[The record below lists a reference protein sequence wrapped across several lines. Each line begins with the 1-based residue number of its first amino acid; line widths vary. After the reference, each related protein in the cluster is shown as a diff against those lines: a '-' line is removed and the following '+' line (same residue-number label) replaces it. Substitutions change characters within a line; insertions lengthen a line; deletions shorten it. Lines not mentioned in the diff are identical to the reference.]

1 MRKNKRKF
9 SLKWGFIII
18 VIACWVVPILVIIG
32 TLGSFT
38 MRNIE
43 SQIADTIT
51 TNAENMV
58 TLSQN
63 MIESAIKSSRAA
75 SYDRDIWNAYSLYRQ
90 DHDEISLYSSVTSY
104 LVSKYRDNNQFI
116 STFLYFCEEPNNVYY
131 ANNRASS
138 GSFTKVREY
147 RSNMH
152 SIVQEAAS
160 KSGTE
165 IIFLSDGEK
174 LYMVRNM
181 VDSKFQ
187 PFAVIIMELNRDVLF
202 DSVRSVVWI
211 EGASVY
217 FNSIRSDVIG
227 EPVSLPEYEINL
239 NQPILEKKDGRYD
252 IFIRKKV
259 EGQTI
264 SYAITTNQSLL
275 SDDIPNFQRMIWL
288 LILFTVPLMALVIWI
303 FYRFISKPISAMI
316 EASQKIES
324 GEIGYQ
330 IQPLPDSNEF
340 NYLTE
345 RFNSMSHQLK
355 VQFERSYQEQ
365 IALQDAR
372 IKALQSQ
379 IDPHFLNNTLE
390 TINWEARISGDEK
403 VSNMIEALSTM
414 LSAATAR
421 GGETMISLAEELT
434 YVNAYLYI
442 ISVRFGKRL
451 TVKQEIDEALLDEKV
466 PRLVM
471 QPIVENAIEH
481 GIAPHRNGDLI
492 LRIYRQEEK
501 IVMEV
506 ENSGELTDADKEAV
520 DRLLNWDGNDT
531 TDIKPGRL
539 GIRNVNL
546 RLKFLYGKECG
557 LTITSLPNQRT
568 LARIILLNQSNSSV
582 SLYNPD
588 NQTKLYK

>member
-1 MRKNKRKF
+1 MRTIETPNFEETNVEYIEFWLMDPFIYNTNSAGGKLYINLGDISEDVLLDHKKAF
-9 SLKWGFIII
+9 ENGLPTSPEMTGVDSTQWG
-18 VIACWVVPILVIIG
+18 VVPKDQALVN
-32 TLGSFT
+32 SFDANLDA
-38 MRNIE
+38 RKY
-43 SQIADTIT
+43 QDVGYDGL
-51 TNAENMV
+51 TN
-58 TLSQN
+58 
-63 MIESAIKSSRAA
+63 
-75 SYDRDIWNAYSLYRQ
+75 
-90 DHDEISLYSSVTSY
+90 
-104 LVSKYRDNNQFI
+104 DN
-116 STFLYFCEEPNNVYY
+116 
-131 ANNRASS
+131 
-138 GSFTKVREY
+138 
-147 RSNMH
+147 
-152 SIVQEAAS
+152 
-160 KSGTE
+160 
-165 IIFLSDGEK
+165 EK
-174 LYMVRNM
+174 N
-181 VDSKFQ
+181 
-187 PFAVIIMELNRDVLF
+187 
-202 DSVRSVVWI
+202 
-211 EGASVY
+211 Y
-217 FNSIRSDVIG
+217 FNSYLQSIASIYGTGSVAYQLALNDPSSANYHYFRGTDYDDLGYNILQRYKYYKNSDGNSPTPDMSNESYPTSATNNPNSEDINRDNTLN
-227 EPVSLPEYEINL
+227 ELERYYQYEINL

-451 TVKQEIDEALLDEKV
+451 SVKKEIDETLLGEKV

-506 ENSGELTDADKEAV
+506 ENSGE
-520 DRLLNWDGNDT
+520 
-531 TDIKPGRL
+531 
-539 GIRNVNL
+539 
-546 RLKFLYGKECG
+546 
-557 LTITSLPNQRT
+557 
-568 LARIILLNQSNSSV
+568 SV
-582 SLYNPD
+582 SYTHLTLPTIYSV
-588 NQTKLYK
+588 